1 MWSIYFATNL
11 DGYFRDVSY
20 KIIFFLYILGV
31 GLFYL
36 PLTPFISETT
46 RARTNLVEK
55 KCKQGISSESKEK
68 NLSKSDLK
76 VLALF

>member
-1 MWSIYFATNL
+1 MFMQVILLNSFENFNSVVWN
-11 DGYFRDVSY
+11 
-20 KIIFFLYILGV
+20 IFFILAEV
-31 GLFYL
+31 W
-36 PLTPFISETT
+36 I
-46 RARTNLVEK
+46 TNLVEK